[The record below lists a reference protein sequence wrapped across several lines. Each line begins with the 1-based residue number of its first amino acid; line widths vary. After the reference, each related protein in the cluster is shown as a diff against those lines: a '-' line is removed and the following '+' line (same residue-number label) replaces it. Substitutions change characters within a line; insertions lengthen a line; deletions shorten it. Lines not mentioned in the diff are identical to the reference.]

1 MRWNY
6 DQTISTYLEDKED
19 IEKKIGDMT
28 IKKQEA
34 QDFIN
39 KQGSIIIKQQENT
52 INIEQSIKFIN
63 NSLVEL
69 GLDVSFLSSR

>member
-1 MRWNY
+1 LASNFPFIGGAKTASSYTLDEIKEQFWALMRWNY

-34 QDFIN
+34 QDGWL
-39 KQGSIIIKQQENT
+39 QT
-52 INIEQSIKFIN
+52 
-63 NSLVEL
+63 
-69 GLDVSFLSSR
+69 FLL